1 MKFFESETNP
11 APPDGEFGF
20 VESSAGVR
28 VRYAH
33 WSGGATG
40 LTIVLLNGRSEHIE
54 KYFETIGDL
63 VGRGYNVLTLDWRGQ
78 GLSTRVSRHGYVD
91 GFDEYRTDLLSVLTL
106 LEKTDD
112 RIFFLCQSMGSLIC
126 LYSCPNLIQKFS
138 ISGIVFSSPLFG
150 LTALPHDTLG
160 RFAFGFARL
169 LGFGGFHF
177 GRVRG
182 TEFEDNV
189 LTTDPD
195 RFARN
200 EGVCGSFP
208 DLVTGA
214 PTISWL
220 WSVFRALSVTM
231 RPSHLSCLGST
242 PCLMICGESDRVVC
256 LDRIDYVC
264 SHIPSSKFVRI
275 PDARHELFQ
284 ERDVHRNTVMNA
296 IFDFLD
302 EPSPASS

>member
-1 MKFFESETNP
+1 MNFFESPTNLVP
-11 APPDGEFGF
+11 LGGEFGF
-20 VESSAGVR
+20 VESSPGVR

-33 WSGGATG
+33 WSGGTTG
-40 LTIVLLNGRSEHIE
+40 STIVLLNGRSEHIE

-63 VGRGYNVLTLDWRGQ
+63 VGRGYSVLTLDWRGQ
-78 GLSTRVSRHGYVD
+78 GLSTRVSRHGYVN

-106 LEKTDD
+106 LEKTND

-126 LYSCPNLIQKFS
+126 LYSYPSLIRKFS
-138 ISGIVFSSPLFG
+138 VGGIVFASPLFG
-150 LTALPHDTLG
+150 LTILPYDILA
-160 RFAFGFARL
+160 RVVFGLARL
-169 LGFGGFHF
+169 LGFGGFHL
-177 GRVRG
+177 GQVRG
-182 TEFEDNV
+182 VEFADNA

-200 EGVCGSFP
+200 ESVCGSCP

-220 WSVFRALSVTM
+220 WSVFRALSVTI
-231 RPSHLSCLGST
+231 RPYHLSRLGST
-242 PCLMICGESDRVVC
+242 PCLMICGESDRVVR

-284 ERDVHRNTVMNA
+284 ERDVHRTKTLTS
-296 IFDFLD
+296 IYEFLD
-302 EPSPASS
+302 EVSSS